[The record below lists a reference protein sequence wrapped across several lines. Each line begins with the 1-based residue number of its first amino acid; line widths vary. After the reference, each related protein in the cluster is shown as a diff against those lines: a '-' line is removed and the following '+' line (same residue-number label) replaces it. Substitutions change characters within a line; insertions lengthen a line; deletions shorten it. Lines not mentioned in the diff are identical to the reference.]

1 MNTFDAMKDI
11 VGGNI
16 RWLDQD
22 EREGGED
29 E

>member
-1 MNTFDAMKDI
+1 MNTFGAMKDI
-11 VGGNI
+11 VGGDI

-29 E
+29 G